1 MQCKWVPH
9 SQERWTTFCGLP
21 LTSTVN
27 HGSASGKRQNA
38 NSSLSKV
45 IKVPFFQTFTAE
57 KRDINRSSKNQPS
70 LWISLWDLTA
80 PLSKFDNRDWTRST
94 TSSCPCIQRLS
105 GSHHVL
111 SLTSS
116 KARTYVCNKVK
127 LRRANLH
134 FKRPLSACS
143 RLNLLHWLQDRICVF
158 QIARILS
165 VPPGDQH
172 FHSTLFSRLLNW
184 TWLFPHCS
192 MESLTHG
199 GRRATTGQLIRP
211 HRT

>member
-94 TSSCPCIQRLS
+94 TSS
-105 GSHHVL
+105 
-111 SLTSS
+111 
-116 KARTYVCNKVK
+116 
-127 LRRANLH
+127 
-134 FKRPLSACS
+134 
-143 RLNLLHWLQDRICVF
+143 
-158 QIARILS
+158 
-165 VPPGDQH
+165 
-172 FHSTLFSRLLNW
+172 
-184 TWLFPHCS
+184 
-192 MESLTHG
+192 ESLA
-199 GRRATTGQLIRP
+199 RASRDWADHTTFWASRP
-211 HRT
+211 ARQEPTSATRWSSEEQTYTSRGLYLRVPD